1 MKKLD
6 YTKKDEPFFQ
16 MHALLREFLPTLVT
30 VAFVQISFLKLK
42 FIKSFLELIILQ
54 EEIVD

>member
-6 YTKKDEPFFQ
+6 YTKKDELFFQ

-30 VAFVQISFLKLK
+30 VAFVQISFLKW
-42 FIKSFLELIILQ
+42 IILQ